1 MEHPFS
7 WYSVLPY
14 PLSLLPDS
22 TFTASVVMLVVL
34 ALAYGF
40 RRAVRSSKDPAIP
53 EERLGIRNVMELLVE
68 IVVGL
73 SDSIIGKKGRQYVPL
88 FGSLFIFIL
97 LANFLGLVPGFSPPT
112 SSFFSNLGLG
122 LVVFVAYHCFGVREH
137 GPKYFKQFMGPML
150 FLAPLFILIEVFS
163 HAFRPISLS
172 IRLYGNMFGDHLVL
186 EIFSDLTKVVIPVL
200 FYILGALVSVIQASV
215 FTILSI
221 IYVAMAVSHEH

>member
-88 FGSLFIFIL
+88 FGSLFMFIL